1 MELKTLEDIDLWD
14 NEDRFIDDNSDSI
27 KKLLR
32 QEAIKW
38 IKELSHLRSGYNT
51 ADDIIKWI
59 KHFFNIT
66 DKEI

>member
-38 IKELSHLRSGYNT
+38 IKEV
-51 ADDIIKWI
+51 D
-59 KHFFNIT
+59 
-66 DKEI
+66 